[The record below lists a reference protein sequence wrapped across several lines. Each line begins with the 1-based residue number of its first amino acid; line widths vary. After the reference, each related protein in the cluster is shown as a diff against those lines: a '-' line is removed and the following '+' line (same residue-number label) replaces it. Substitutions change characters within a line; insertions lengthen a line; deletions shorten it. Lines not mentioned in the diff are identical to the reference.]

1 MSLEFVEAGINFAVV
16 ESLCALADRLEK
28 QRLRVELRINA
39 QDVENDTRSRAIVAT
54 TDDVAIADDEDEL
67 ALVVVLKASERV
79 DRAPERFFALRV
91 TRYLAQDELVLQLRI
106 LLATELQ
113 RRQNYDNGQLRHEAN

>member
-16 ESLCALADRLEK
+16 ESLCALADRLEE

-67 ALVVVLKASERV
+67 ALVIVVQSRQRV
-79 DRAPERFFALRV
+79 DRTTEGLLAFGI
-91 TRYLAQDELVLQLRI
+91 TRDLAEHELVQHLGVPL
-106 LLATELQ
+106 
-113 RRQNYDNGQLRHEAN
+113 RRQLESSQD